1 MKRLL
6 LALAVGLFALTARAD
21 PYFMDGNALQGRLAR
36 QDPSAAAYV
45 FGIYDGIEI
54 VQYHTP
60 SAQRLMCPPAA
71 TSGSELLDAVRG
83 YMEVEPGLLDYP
95 AAILVLRAL
104 VWAFPCD
111 RT

>member
-1 MKRLL
+1 MKPL
-6 LALAVGLFALTARAD
+6 LALALSLFALSARAD

-45 FGIYDGIEI
+45 LGVYDGIEI
-54 VQYHTP
+54 IQYHAP

-83 YMEVEPGLLDYP
+83 YMEAEPGLLEYP

-104 VWAFPCD
+104 IWAFPCD

>member
-1 MKRLL
+1 MKL
-6 LALAVGLFALTARAD
+6 LFALALSLFALAARAD

-45 FGIYDGIEI
+45 FGIYDGVEI
-54 VQYHTP
+54 VQYHAP
-60 SAQRLMCPPAA
+60 STQRLMCPPAGA
-71 TSGSELLDAVRG
+71 SRTELLDAVRG
-83 YMEVEPGLLDYP
+83 YMEAEPSLLDYP
-95 AAILVLRAL
+95 AAILVLRAF

>member
-6 LALAVGLFALTARAD
+6 VLAVSLFALSAHAD

-54 VQYHTP
+54 VQYHAP
-60 SAQRLMCPPAA
+60 SAQRLMCPPAGA
-71 TSGSELLDAVRG
+71 SGTELLDAVRG
-83 YMEVEPGLLDYP
+83 YMESEPALLDYP